1 MSDAP
6 SDTEPS
12 SSYQQDLHLQTI
24 KEVHRLEQEVAS
36 LRRKIFKAEQRAKH
50 EQYMRRRYPAVEESY
65 KQYLMMMKL
74 VKNNKDNSQNNK

>member
-1 MSDAP
+1 MADAP

-12 SSYQQDLHLQTI
+12 SYNHDLHLQTI
-24 KEVHRLEQEVAS
+24 KQIHRLEQE
-36 LRRKIFKAEQRAKH
+36 LTTLKRKMFKAEQRAKH

-74 VKNNKDNSQNNK
+74 VKNTKDNK